1 MNEILF
7 NKAKEKLEK
16 EADASKLHGAA
27 EVILEPTIEALLEF
41 CRQEDEFAQ
50 AIIENDKTVATCCE
64 EIAKNAGRAISDLEV
79 YKQAVKFYFP
89 GADVEFQMKID
100 LCASVNGSGHK
111 NDIKISLMDLM

>member
-16 EADASKLHGAA
+16 EEKEAKLSNAA
-27 EVILEPTIEALLEF
+27 AVILKPTVAALLEF

-50 AIIENDKTVATCCE
+50 AIIENDKTVAACCQ
-64 EIAKNAGRAISDLEV
+64 EIAKKAGRAISDLEV

-100 LCASVNGSGHK
+100 LCASVKGNTH

>member
-7 NKAKEKLEK
+7 NQAKQKLEN
-16 EADASKLHGAA
+16 EINGVTLSGATA
-27 EVILEPTIEALLEF
+27 VIVKPTIAALLEF

-50 AIIENDKTVATCCE
+50 AIIECDKTIVSCCQG
-64 EIAKNAGRAISDLEV
+64 IAKNAGKAISDLEV

-89 GADVEFQMKID
+89 GADVEFQMRID

>member
-16 EADASKLHGAA
+16 EVDASKLHGAA
-27 EVILEPTIEALLEF
+27 EVILKPTVAALLEF

-50 AIIENDKTVATCCE
+50 AIIENDKTIAACCE

-89 GADVEFQMKID
+89 GADVEFQMRID
-100 LCASVNGSGHK
+100 LCASVNGSSHK